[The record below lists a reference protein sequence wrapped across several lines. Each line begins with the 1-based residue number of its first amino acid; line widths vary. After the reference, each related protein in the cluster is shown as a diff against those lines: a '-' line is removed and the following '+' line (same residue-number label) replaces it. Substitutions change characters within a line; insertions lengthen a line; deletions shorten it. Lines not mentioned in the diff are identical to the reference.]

1 MKKFLYVFTQE
12 DCDALTEAGYVLL
25 KFDIKQKIY
34 IFENKDELHFSLN
47 QINVVQS
54 NTFTL

>member
-25 KFDIKQKIY
+25 RFDIKQKIY
-34 IFENKDELHFSLN
+34 IFENKNERHFSLK

-54 NTFTL
+54 DTFTL